1 MHLAQ
6 LNVGRLVA
14 ETDDPRVAE
23 FMAALDRVNGLGKR
37 MPGFVWMMEGSGEP
51 GTGNT
56 ETKIGGDPR
65 FVANLTVWESVEAL
79 EHFVWNTVHRQF
91 YERRREWFEVLGERH
106 FVMWWVP
113 EGHRPTLDEALA
125 RLAHLRGARR
135 QRPRLRLGACRA
147 GAALAG
153 EELQRDGGG
162 VGDGTTTR
170 PAQTMGFGV
179 DGRRSSILIVL
190 RRCCGDPLL
199 EDLAAHR
206 AFRAPGGC

>member
-56 ETKIGGDPR
+56 EAKIDGDPR
-65 FVANLTVWESVEAL
+65 YVSNLTVWESVESL

-91 YERRREWFEVLGERH
+91 YERRRGV
-106 FVMWWVP
+106 V
-113 EGHRPTLDEALA
+113 
-125 RLAHLRGARR
+125 RGARR
-135 QRPRLRLGACRA
+135 
-147 GAALAG
+147 AALRDVVGAG
-153 EELQRDGGG
+153 GAPAERSTRRWRGSTTCGRTATATMPSAGRGSRRRGSGG
-162 VGDGTTTR
+162 
-170 PAQTMGFGV
+170 
-179 DGRRSSILIVL
+179 
-190 RRCCGDPLL
+190 
-199 EDLAAHR
+199 
-206 AFRAPGGC
+206 